1 MSFGVCGLCVL
12 PPGSRLKS
20 RERETFPLRL
30 RRFLSLKTAFPP
42 SSTRRRRSAAAA
54 AAAFQTDAAA

>member
-12 PPGSRLKS
+12 PPESRLKS

-30 RRFLSLKTAFPP
+30 RRLLSLETSFPL
-42 SSTRRRRSAAAA
+42 SLTRRRSA
-54 AAAFQTDAAA
+54 AAAFQTDAA